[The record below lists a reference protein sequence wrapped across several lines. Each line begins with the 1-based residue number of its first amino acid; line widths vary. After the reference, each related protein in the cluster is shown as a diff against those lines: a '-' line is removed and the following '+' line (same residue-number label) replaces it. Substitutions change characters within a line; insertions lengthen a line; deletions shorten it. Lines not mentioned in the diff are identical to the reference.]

1 MANENYSRP
10 ARNTCISDTMRCN
23 KTA

>member
-1 MANENYSRP
+1 MANENYSIP